1 MCEEG
6 CLTLGI
12 GRALKRLRIE
22 RKLTQKEL
30 AIMVSGGVDYTY
42 IGKIEREE
50 QLPSLKIL
58 INISKALAVP
68 LSSFFSEENGDLTA
82 LHTSPKVVNL
92 ADAREM
98 SHLLKE
104 LNQLHRNDIPLL
116 MDIIRALNGH
126 RKHQTRGSYTLP
138 DDDQALVAE
147 ASPHYEEKE

>member
-68 LSSFFSEENGDLTA
+68 LSCFFSEEKDGCAA
-82 LHTSPKVVNL
+82 LPASPKVVNL

-147 ASPHYEEKE
+147 ATPHYEEKE

>member
-1 MCEEG
+1 M
-6 CLTLGI
+6 TLGI
-12 GRALKRLRIE
+12 GRALKRLRVE

-58 INISKALAVP
+58 INISQALAVP
-68 LSSFFSEENGDLTA
+68 LSYFFSDENDGGAA
-82 LHTSPKVVNL
+82 LPTSPKVVNL

-104 LNQLHRNDIPLL
+104 LDKLHRNDIPLL
-116 MDIIRALNGH
+116 MDIIRALNSH
-126 RKHQTRGSYTLP
+126 RKHQTSGSYTLP
-138 DDDQALVAE
+138 YDDQALVAE
-147 ASPHYEEKE
+147 ATPHYEEKK

>member
-1 MCEEG
+1 M
-6 CLTLGI
+6 TLGI

-68 LSSFFSEENGDLTA
+68 LSSLFSEENDGCAA
-82 LHTSPKVVNL
+82 LPVSSKVVNL